1 MYQIESKL
9 LLFFGFVFGIISSI
23 ITSYIPL
30 QYANIIKSFMN
41 NDNHNHINALL
52 YNYMILLF
60 VGNIFAALR
69 GSSFTYL
76 FGEISNNI
84 KYQIYYKFKKLDLYY
99 YDKNNKQETANILSE
114 DADKLT
120 NLFTLNGNVI
130 VRTFVEIIVILYILL
145 SKSFHLLII
154 TCLLS
159 LFQIGFQYIFNLFFY
174 EKTVN
179 YGNKILKKQQKQ
191 IIDYITKIDLYR
203 TLGMETNYINIQFDL
218 LQKKILNNKKKES
231 IQYGFNIF
239 ISTTLNT
246 FIKCFLIFYSIN
258 YIQLEKIYI
267 YEFILYIDKIIGIL
281 NALIEVYKNVVGN
294 KHIFNKITNFS
305 NTKNT
310 LNWGYF
316 ENETIKPDINI
327 NNLNFKTIFTNF
339 NCYIKYG
346 EIIGIIGHSG
356 CGKTTLFKL
365 LSGLYTNFEGS
376 IKFDNI
382 FIYDFNKHF
391 FYNKMLSIVP
401 QEPLLFEG
409 TLDDNLLGISKT
421 KSEIYYM
428 LIETL
433 LKGISQNLG
442 ENLNHISG
450 GQKQR
455 IAIAR
460 ALLKHPKILLLDEP
474 TSALDNEN
482 EKIALN
488 TIKTIMKDNTIIII
502 SHKKS
507 TIEYTDR
514 VIYL

>member
-1 MYQIESKL
+1 MYDIQSKS
-9 LLFFGFVFGIISSI
+9 LLFFGFLFGIISSI

-30 QYANIIKSFMN
+30 QYANIIKSFIN
-41 NDNHNHINALL
+41 NENNINVLL
-52 YNYMILLF
+52 WKYMILLSL
-60 VGNIFAALR
+60 GNMFAALR
-69 GSSFTYL
+69 GYSFTYL
-76 FGEISNNI
+76 FGEISDSI
-84 KYQIYYKFKKLDLYY
+84 KYSIYNKFKKLDLYY
-99 YDKNNKQETANILSE
+99 YDKNNKQETAHILSE

-120 NLFTLNGNVI
+120 NLFTLNGNVV
-130 VRTFVEIIVILYILL
+130 VRTLVEIVVIIYILL
-145 SKSFHLLII
+145 SKSVHLLII

-159 LFQIGFQYIFNLFFY
+159 FFQIGFQYLFNIYFY

-179 YGNKILKKQQKQ
+179 YGNKILKEQKKI

-203 TLGMETNYINIQFDL
+203 TLGMETNYINIQFNL
-218 LQKKILNNKKKES
+218 LQQKLLNNKKKES

-239 ISTTLNT
+239 ISNSLNT

-258 YIQLEKIYI
+258 YIELEKIYI

-281 NALIEVYKNVVGN
+281 NAIIEVYKNIVNN
-294 KHIFNKITNFS
+294 KHIFKKITTLS

-310 LNWGYF
+310 LDWGYY
-316 ENETIKPDINI
+316 EKDTIKPDINI
-327 NNLNFKTIFTNF
+327 TNLNFKKIFTNF

-346 EIIGIIGHSG
+346 EIIGIIGDSG

-382 FIYDFNKHF
+382 FIYDFDKHF

-409 TLDDNLLGISKT
+409 TLDDNLLGISKE
-421 KSEIYYM
+421 KSEIYYI

-433 LKGISQNLG
+433 LKGISQDLG

-460 ALLKHPKILLLDEP
+460 ALLKHPKVLLLDEP

-482 EKIALN
+482 EKIALM
-488 TIKTIMKDNTIIII
+488 TIKKFMEGNTIIII

-514 VIYL
+514 IISF